1 MALRLPPLP
10 ALRLFEAAGRLG
22 SFKLAAEE
30 LHLTPSAVSHGIL
43 ALERWLGAELFE
55 RRANGVA
62 LNPAGQEYLPFVSEA
77 LAMIA
82 VGTRRLPGPQR
93 LRQVSVSLAPTFAA
107 RFLLPRLGDFRRL
120 RPDIAL
126 TIDTSH
132 RQVGFP
138 VDDVDLAVRM
148 ARAPWPGLA
157 SAKLFDE
164 VLVPVCA
171 PALAGIDLASATLLH
186 VASATEDWEAW
197 AAGAGVDRL
206 GSGSGI
212 TFDTVHMAT
221 DAAAMGLGVAMG
233 RRPVIDADIAAGRL
247 VTAGPAVQA
256 TTGYWLVTGPAAG
269 DRPEVAAF
277 AGWLKAQVETIS
289 TTPQP

>member
-1 MALRLPPLP
+1 VALRLPPLP

-43 ALERWLGAELFE
+43 ALERWLGADLFE
-55 RRANGVA
+55 RRPNGVV
-62 LNPAGQEYLPFVSEA
+62 LNAAGQEYLPFVSEA

-82 VGTRRLPGPQR
+82 VGTRRLPGPSR

-107 RFLLPRLGDFRRL
+107 RFLLPRLGEFRRL

-157 SAKLFDE
+157 SVKLFDE

-171 PALAGIDLASATLLH
+171 PGLAGSGLAQATLLH

-197 AAGAGVDRL
+197 AAATGTDLPAGP
-206 GSGSGI
+206 GI
-212 TFDTVHMAT
+212 TFDTVHMAV
-221 DAAAMGLGVAMG
+221 DAAAAGLGVAIG
-233 RRPVIDADIAAGRL
+233 RRPVIDGDIAAGRL
-247 VTAGPAVQA
+247 VTSGPAMQA
-256 TTGYWLVTGPAAG
+256 TTGYWLVTGPAAAG
-269 DRPEVAAF
+269 RPEVAAF
-277 AGWLKAQVETIS
+277 ADWLESLGESAS
-289 TTPQP
+289 TPLEP

>member
-55 RRANGVA
+55 RRANGVV
-62 LNPAGQEYLPFVSEA
+62 LNAAGQEYLPFVSEA

-82 VGTRRLPGPQR
+82 VGTRRLPGPRR
-93 LRQVSVSLAPTFAA
+93 LRQVAVSLAPTFAA
-107 RFLLPRLGDFRRL
+107 RFLLPRLHDFRRL

-126 TIDTSH
+126 TLDTAH

-148 ARAPWPGLA
+148 ARAPWPGLP

-171 PALAGIDLASATLLH
+171 PALAGCDLAHATLLH
-186 VASATEDWEAW
+186 VASVTEDWAAW
-197 AAGAGVDRL
+197 AEGAGRAEIAD
-206 GSGSGI
+206 GPGI
-212 TFDTVHMAT
+212 TFDTIHMAI
-221 DAAAMGLGVAMG
+221 DAAIAGLGVAIG
-233 RRPVIDADIAAGRL
+233 RRPLVDEALAAGRL
-247 VTAGPAVQA
+247 VAAGRETPA
-256 TTGYWLVTGPAAG
+256 TTGYWLITGPAAG

-277 AGWLKAQVETIS
+277 AGWLRAEVERGS
-289 TTPQP
+289 SRLQP